1 VKLYFSF
8 RIRLKNEWEVYRST
22 HVDSIYN
29 ICIYGHIGRE
39 AVDAALRLLVLFL
52 LTTTEKSR
60 DLRSISMQNFKAF
73 LLECIWG

>member
-39 AVDAALRLLVLFL
+39 AVDAALRLLALFPPA
-52 LTTTEKSR
+52 TTEKSR
-60 DLRSISMQNFKAF
+60 NLRSISLQHFKAF
-73 LLECIWG
+73 LPGSIWG